1 MPSLSDKEI
10 FELIEKKQLSI
21 SPLDPNNIQP
31 GSIDLTLGS
40 TVDHWECNPDK
51 TLDLTLDDNKKF
63 IEDHF
68 RKNIDITN
76 GYTLEPND
84 FVRGHSAETIKLPS
98 FINGIIVNRNSLCS
112 VGLDVS
118 ISQYINP
125 SYQKNKII
133 VIRNISHNKIKI
145 KSGLRICQLVLFR
158 MQSEAIRDYS
168 NRHSLELLKDFIDT
182 KKSQTNKNLD
192 NSLSEFMDKRIEEIA
207 QKGIL

>member
-31 GSIDLTLGS
+31 GSVDLTLGS
-40 TVDHWECNPDK
+40 TVDHWECSPSE
-51 TLDLTLDDNKKF
+51 TLDLTLNDNKKF

-68 RKNIDITN
+68 RTIDITD
-76 GYTLEPND
+76 GYVLEPND

-158 MQSEAIRDYS
+158 MQSEAIRNYS
-168 NRHSLELLKDFIDT
+168 NRHSLEFLKDFIDLQR
-182 KKSQTNKNLD
+182 SQVNKNLD
-192 NSLSEFMDKRIEEIA
+192 HSLSEFMEKRIDEIA
-207 QKGIL
+207 QKGNL

>member
-1 MPSLSDKEI
+1 MSTLSDKEI
-10 FELIEKKQLSI
+10 FELIEKKQLLI
-21 SPLDPNNIQP
+21 SPLTYNNVQP
-31 GSIDLTLGS
+31 GSIDLTLGT
-40 TVDHWECNPDK
+40 TVDHWECSSDEI
-51 TLDLTLDDNKKF
+51 LDLTLDNNKKF

-68 RKNIDITN
+68 RTIDITD
-76 GYTLEPND
+76 GYILEPND

-118 ISQYINP
+118 MSQYINP

-158 MQSEAIRDYS
+158 MQSESIRNYS
-168 NRHSLELLKDFIDT
+168 NRHSLEALKNFIDN
-182 KKSQTNKNLD
+182 KRAQVNKNLD
-192 NSLSEFMDKRIEEIA
+192 QSLSEFMEKRINEIA
-207 QKGIL
+207 EKR